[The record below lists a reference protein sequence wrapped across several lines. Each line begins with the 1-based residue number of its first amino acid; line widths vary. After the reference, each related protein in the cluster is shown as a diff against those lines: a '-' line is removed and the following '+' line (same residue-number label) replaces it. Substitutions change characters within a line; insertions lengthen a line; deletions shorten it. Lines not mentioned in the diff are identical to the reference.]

1 MSRQAYVGSQKRTFE
16 SAFIHTMEQNY
27 GFLKSKRMLRLLAQ
41 DVQALV
47 NRFYPKPDYLQP
59 GWILFTGTKA
69 EGSKAFP
76 GQEASELTSVTI
88 SWPLL
93 TPDDLEWMSTKP
105 ETKKERRKLSI
116 QRAIRLI
123 EHGQS
128 HPEGP
133 VLLTVADL
141 ALLLGFDSVQTS
153 LLLKDARALSGKP
166 LHTKG
171 YYFDQGMR
179 PSHKAEIIQLY
190 EKGHDE
196 ADIARISQHAQSS
209 VGRYLRDYDRV
220 KELCKMNIP
229 TEQFSRLLDMQ
240 QAVVNSYVELLRLY
254 QPHLFHSSEPES
266 TLR

>member
-1 MSRQAYVGSQKRTFE
+1 MSKQAYVGSQKRTFE

-27 GFLKSKRMLRLLAQ
+27 GFLKSQRMLKLLAQ

-47 NRFYPKPDYLQP
+47 DQFYPQPDYLQP

-69 EGSKAFP
+69 EGRKAFP
-76 GQEASELTSVTI
+76 GQDASDLTSVTI

-93 TPDDLEWMSTKP
+93 TAQDLEWMSTNP
-105 ETKKERRKLSI
+105 ETKQTRRQLAM

-123 EHGQS
+123 EHGQR
-128 HPEGP
+128 HPDGP

-153 LLLKDARALSGKP
+153 LLLKEARARSGKP

-179 PSHKAEIIQLY
+179 PSHKAEIIALY
-190 EKGHDE
+190 EKGLDE
-196 ADIARISQHAQSS
+196 ADIARISHHSQAS
-209 VGRYLRDYDRV
+209 VGRYLRDYARV
-220 KELCKMNIP
+220 KELCKINIP
-229 TEQFSRLLDMQ
+229 VEQLPRLLDMQ
-240 QAVVNSYVELLRLY
+240 PAVVDSYLELLRLY
-254 QPHLFHSSEPES
+254 QPQLFDSHQ
-266 TLR
+266 